1 MKKIILFLLL
11 IISVVHSEARRVR
24 NFDVYLMIGQSNMAG
39 RGYLNESDTINN
51 IDGVWILNAE
61 GEPEPARV
69 PFNLYST
76 IRKEAELQRMSPTYS
91 FSQQMHAVTGRNI
104 LIVQNARGGS
114 SIKSWQPGGDGKNCY
129 LDSAIVRCQQALK
142 YGQLRGICWHQGE
155 TDIVG
160 GTAGKSYVTRFKAMA
175 KELRNRLGVHDD
187 VPIIVGEVGQW
198 AWSKNALFEP
208 DDTLVAKS
216 AFSLGTN
223 AISLFN
229 DSTLSR
235 LCREVPNCHKV
246 CSDGLTRLIKESD
259 PHFSREGQLELG
271 NRYARQMRSLVGD
284 AWIAPYRDNKQAA
297 ISFTYDDG
305 LLEHYDLVA
314 PELEKRGFRGS
325 FWIIGNVIDTD
336 ITKNGRRMTWAQVK
350 ELHDRGHEMGGHTW
364 SHPHLTRMKDTDS
377 LKAEICTLLDDAFV
391 EHGLPR
397 PLTMAWPYNGCNDKC
412 RELFE
417 TGRIGSRI
425 RQVGHGENNNKV
437 TPEKL
442 RLWLDRTIQ
451 QRDWGVTMTHAVI
464 DGYDRWF
471 HPEWL
476 WSFYDAVKARE
487 SEVWVGTFGEVMA
500 YQREADATTIQMDRK
515 RNKTIIH
522 VACPLDPKVFAE
534 RLTLCIRGSWND
546 HIQVKQATHTLPYTI
561 SPDGLLLVNIDPFA
575 GDVVIE

>member
-11 IISVVHSEARRVR
+11 IISVVHSEARRGR

-51 IDGVWILNAE
+51 IDGVWILNVE

-114 SIKSWQPGGDGKNCY
+114 SIKSWQPEGDGKNCY

-216 AFSLGTN
+216 AVSQGTN